1 MENNKNQS
9 QNFLAAS
16 ILIAAIL
23 ISGSIFY
30 TNTKGSNNQVQNN
43 QPNQKLNNQLAQ
55 VGQSSLEDILKIKP
69 TDVILGDEK
78 APVTIIEY
86 SDYQCPFCERFF
98 TETEP
103 LIRKEYIETGK
114 VKMIYRDFPLPSHPY
129 ALPAALAANCAK
141 DQGKFWAYHD
151 VIFKKQNE
159 LGNLDYIQV
168 AKDLGLNVNEFKSCF
183 DSKKYNSKI
192 QKDYEEGSSIGVN
205 GTPTFFING
214 RQVVGAQP
222 YESFKTVIDQELNK
236 LNNQ

>member
-1 MENNKNQS
+1 MEHNHNHKNQN
-9 QNFLAAS
+9 QNFLAIS

-30 TNTKGSNNQVQNN
+30 TKGIGNQTQNN
-43 QPNQKLNNQLAQ
+43 EKNQDQNNQLAQ
-55 VGQSSLEDILKIKP
+55 VGQLNLPDVLKIKP

-129 ALPAALAANCAK
+129 AMPAALAANCAK

-159 LGNLDYIQV
+159 LANLDYVQV
-168 AKDLGLNVNEFKSCF
+168 AKDLGLNTDEFKSCL
-183 DSKKYNSKI
+183 DSKKYQSKI
-192 QKDYEEGSSIGVN
+192 QKDYEEGTSIGVN

-222 YESFKTVIDQELNK
+222 YSVFETIINQELNK
-236 LNNQ
+236 